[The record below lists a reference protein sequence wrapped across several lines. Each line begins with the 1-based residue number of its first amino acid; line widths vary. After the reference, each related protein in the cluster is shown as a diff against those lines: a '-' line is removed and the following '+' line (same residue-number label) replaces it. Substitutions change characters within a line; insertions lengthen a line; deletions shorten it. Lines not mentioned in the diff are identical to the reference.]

1 MFLCVY
7 DLRRVIA
14 MHWHAMFVRR
24 TTATAILR
32 RCGSLLVSGRSATD
46 AALAKLKESN
56 LRFAMSEVSKLKPIA
71 ARRMDTAQAQ
81 HPSPSVS
88 IWSTTMRLTR
98 NYDGPNET
106 KAWVSPLFADLV
118 IVNLSLPC

>member
-7 DLRRVIA
+7 YLRRVIA

-24 TTATAILR
+24 TTATAI
-32 RCGSLLVSGRSATD
+32 LVSGRSATD

-56 LRFAMSEVSKLKPIA
+56 LRFAMSEVSKRKPIA

-81 HPSPSVS
+81 HP
-88 IWSTTMRLTR
+88 
-98 NYDGPNET
+98 
-106 KAWVSPLFADLV
+106 FA
-118 IVNLSLPC
+118 ISVNLVNDHAFDTQLRRTK